1 MNSLSWMIYLAEI
14 CDRVQD
20 AAGFIAFMFG
30 FMGMFGVIGAWVHTN
45 IEGGSLKLPIIV
57 TFMYLIIEVP
67 IAAVGMLTPSSSTIY
82 MIAASEAGETVVSS
96 PEAKEMLG
104 DLKEIIRRKL
114 KAELKDEVGI

>member
-14 CDRVQD
+14 CDRVQN

-30 FMGMFGVIGAWVHTN
+30 FMGLFGVGAAWAHL
-45 IEGGSLKLPIIV
+45 IIDGGRLRMPVIV
-57 TFMYLIIEVP
+57 TLLYLVIEIP
-67 IAAVGMLTPSSSTIY
+67 MAAISVLTPSSSTIY
-82 MIAASEAGETVVSS
+82 MVAASEAGETVVSS

>member
-20 AAGFIAFMFG
+20 AAGFISFMFG
-30 FMGMFGVIGAWVHTN
+30 FIGSFGCVIAWAHCH
-45 IEGGSLKLPIIV
+45 IEGGSMKLPIVV
-57 TFMYLIIEVP
+57 TILYLIIEIP
-67 IAAVGMLTPSSSTIY
+67 TAAVGMLTPSSSTIY
-82 MIAASEAGETVVSS
+82 MIAASEAGETVVTS

-114 KAELKDEVGI
+114 KEELKDEVGI